1 MVTVPDRHRDRGQL
15 LLVGA
20 ITLAFIILGAV
31 VVYNGVLATETVASG
46 PTGQTGPDAKVTNE
60 ELENGLGGLAHRGNI
75 DWDSSSGGS
84 YGNTLDAVITGDS
97 EYAESYLNTTAS
109 SRPTATQIETVDVV
123 MEARVATNPIGN
135 ESVDLLNN
143 ESAINTTRR
152 VGHFALEFDPDDSD
166 GDITVRSVNS
176 SGGIKEVTIEETGSG
191 YEVQSEPCSMSQPV
205 RIDFVH
211 GTINGT
217 ERECGLELIDPDE
230 SYDEVELS
238 QGDDADGSYELV
250 VKGDQ
255 DIDGIGDVD
264 YGAWDIAAD
273 VTYTSNEVSY
283 TRLQRIPVYGEGSQN
298 PLGLVPNGFCDN
310 LNLTGSSTTIDDG
323 NIIEC
328 DIKKADGSGFTV
340 DIADE
345 SILVGE
351 VEIDG
356 DLDITDESA
365 LYGRVT
371 RAQNV
376 DIDNGKLIGDI
387 NNKESITMDNGAK
400 ISGNIS
406 SDGSI
411 SMGTNSVVRGDIYS
425 ENNVDIDGGSVVYGD
440 VTADGTVTV
449 SDGTVHGEIND

>member
-1 MVTVPDRHRDRGQL
+1 MVTISHRHRDRGQL

-46 PTGQTGPDAKVTNE
+46 PTGQTGPGAKVTND
-60 ELENGLGGLAHRGNI
+60 ELEDGLGGLAHRGNVN
-75 DWDSSSGGS
+75 WDNSSGGS
-84 YGNTLDAVITGDS
+84 YGNALETAITGDS
-97 EYAESYLNTTAS
+97 EYADSYLNTTAS
-109 SRPTATQIETVDVV
+109 SRPTATRIETVDVV
-123 MEARVATNPIGN
+123 MEARVATNSIGN
-135 ESVDLLNN
+135 ESVDLMNN
-143 ESAINTTRR
+143 ESAINTTRH

-176 SGGIKEVTIEETGSG
+176 SGGTKEVTIADSGSD
-191 YEVQSEPCSMSQPV
+191 YTIQSEPCSMSQPV
-205 RIDFVH
+205 RIDFVR

-255 DIDGIGDVD
+255 DIDGIDDVH

-283 TRLQRIPVYGEGSQN
+283 TRLQRVPIYGEGSQN
-298 PLGLVPNGFCDN
+298 PFGLVPNGFCDN
-310 LNLTGSSTTIDDG
+310 LNLTGGSTTIDDG
-323 NIIEC
+323 KITEC

-345 SILVGE
+345 STLVGE

-356 DLDITDESA
+356 DLDITDEST
-365 LYGRVT
+365 LYGRVI
-371 RAQNV
+371 RAQNI
-376 DIDNGKLIGDI
+376 DIDDGKLIGDI

-400 ISGNIS
+400 VSGDIS
-406 SDGSI
+406 SDKTI

-425 ENNVDIDGGSVVYGD
+425 KKDVDIDGGSVVYGD

-449 SDGTVHGEIND
+449 NDGTVHGEIND

>member
-273 VTYTSNEVSY
+273 VTYTSNEASY
-283 TRLQRIPVYGEGSQN
+283 TRLQRVPIYTDGPQN
-298 PLGLVPNGFCDN
+298 PLGLVPTGTCSN
-310 LNLTGSSTTIDDG
+310 LDIDSNSPDIPADE
-323 NIIEC
+323 IIEC
-328 DIKKADGSGFTV
+328 DIVDDGDGIS
-340 DIADE
+340 
-345 SILVGE
+345 VGYNSDG
-351 VEIDG
+351 VLIG
-356 DLDITDESA
+356 DLDIDDGLDVDNGGSF
-365 LYGRVT
+365 YGT
-371 RAQNV
+371 AITSSTV
-376 DIDNGKLIGDI
+376 DIDDGTVTGELVADGDVD
-387 NNKESITMDNGAK
+387 M
-400 ISGNIS
+400 S
-406 SDGSI
+406 SD
-411 SMGTNSVVRGDIYS
+411 
-425 ENNVDIDGGSVVYGD
+425 SVVYGD
-440 VTADGTVTV
+440 VYTRGNADIDGGVV
-449 SDGTVHGEIND
+449 HGDVIAEGSVDLNSGSGTVHGTVKEGVSDIDNHR